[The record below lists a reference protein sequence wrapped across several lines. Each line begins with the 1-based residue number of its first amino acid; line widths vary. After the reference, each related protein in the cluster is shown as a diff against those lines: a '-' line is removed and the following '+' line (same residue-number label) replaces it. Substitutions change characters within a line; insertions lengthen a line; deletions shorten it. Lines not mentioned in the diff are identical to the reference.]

1 MEFNKKLKK
10 LREEKGLSQAEL
22 AKMASVSQTA
32 ISDIETGNKMPKLD
46 TAMKI
51 CKALN
56 VKLMDVVEG

>member
-22 AKMASVSQTA
+22 AKMAGVSQTT
-32 ISDIETGNKMPKLD
+32 ICDVEIGNKMPKLD

>member
-22 AKMASVSQTA
+22 AKMAGVSQTT
-32 ISDIETGNKMPKLD
+32 ICDVEIGNKMPKLD

-51 CKALN
+51 CKALS
-56 VKLMDVVEG
+56 

>member
-22 AKMASVSQTA
+22 AKMAGVSQTA
-32 ISDIETGNKMPKLD
+32 ISDVETGSKMPKLD

>member
-22 AKMASVSQTA
+22 AKMAGVSQTA
-32 ISDIETGNKMPKLD
+32 ISDVETGNKMPKLD